1 MQKDFSFIN
10 DTSFSTSQF
19 TNASS
24 ILHRPL
30 MINKIK
36 QRLMPLSP
44 TVKLGIERECCKGDF
59 KHDLEDSSGKGSFGE
74 VYKVTHN
81 ETGKIYAIKV
91 LDKNQILEKNNTQ
104 LISREIEIMYKL
116 NHPHVMNLINH
127 FEDEDKI
134 YLIMPYAGK
143 GQLYKHLKRKGRF
156 DERAASQ
163 YVLET
168 MEAVS
173 YLHSFNPKIVH
184 RDIKPE
190 NLLFDDNLRI
200 KLTDFGLATYLKE
213 GEYLTIRCGSNEY
226 MAPEVLR
233 GQKYD
238 ETCDIWAIGVL
249 LFELLTGYTPFVGN
263 DTSELISNIKKVK
276 IKWPNDFHP
285 LAKNLISKIL
295 RLNPKERISLEEIK
309 NHAWFNRNSPFRP
322 MLQIKT
328 RSSQEMLEY
337 HLING
342 SMDNFKGDLQNID
355 FTSPSKFFHKSPS
368 NNSLD
373 NSILSNISDRK
384 GEYGEIKHKLTDYQ
398 FEISRL
404 RKINENQ
411 EDQINELERQ
421 VNELK
426 ENNEKNEY
434 LLQKKD
440 IIIKELELKISQ
452 KDNEIT
458 VLSNEKHSNDIE
470 LKALNSKIN
479 SYQKESESQIRE
491 ISKLNETIETITK
504 LKDEFMQK
512 YQAEKVINQN
522 LQKIQ
527 KENLQK
533 LQINGNLSTKSL
545 IEILTHSLRETKQM
559 LSQKIEAIET
569 NLYEIKTNQQTCSE
583 MLRDVITKQIGQLND
598 LVYEY
603 QNSLLK
609 SIEDTMVNVTKSQL
623 EKKEQM
629 INFLKDK
636 NKELQNQIAL
646 LQKEDNAMLDLKADL
661 ESYKEKYI
669 VLKKQIDLNNKMV
682 TVYTEK
688 SQRNEKRYLDL
699 KYQIQ
704 VLKDTTSEIVNKKG
718 KIEEILNLI
727 SEL

>member
-1 MQKDFSFIN
+1 M
-10 DTSFSTSQF
+10 
-19 TNASS
+19 
-24 ILHRPL
+24 
-30 MINKIK
+30 
-36 QRLMPLSP
+36 
-44 TVKLGIERECCKGDF
+44 
-59 KHDLEDSSGKGSFGE
+59 
-74 VYKVTHN
+74 
-81 ETGKIYAIKV
+81 
-91 LDKNQILEKNNTQ
+91 
-104 LISREIEIMYKL
+104 
-116 NHPHVMNLINH
+116 
-127 FEDEDKI
+127 
-134 YLIMPYAGK
+134 
-143 GQLYKHLKRKGRF
+143 
-156 DERAASQ
+156 
-163 YVLET
+163 
-168 MEAVS
+168 
-173 YLHSFNPKIVH
+173 
-184 RDIKPE
+184 
-190 NLLFDDNLRI
+190 
-200 KLTDFGLATYLKE
+200 
-213 GEYLTIRCGSNEY
+213 
-226 MAPEVLR
+226 
-233 GQKYD
+233 
-238 ETCDIWAIGVL
+238 
-249 LFELLTGYTPFVGN
+249 
-263 DTSELISNIKKVK
+263 
-276 IKWPNDFHP
+276 
-285 LAKNLISKIL
+285 ISKIL

-328 RSSQEMLEY
+328 RSSQEMIEY

-398 FEISRL
+398 LEISRL
-404 RKINENQ
+404 RKINETQ

-426 ENNEKNEY
+426 EINEKNEY

-504 LKDEFMQK
+504 LKDDFMQK

-522 LQKIQ
+522 LQ